1 VVKRSTLISTLAS
14 FALTAL
20 AVPAS
25 HAETIAAPD
34 FEREVRPVLSDA
46 CFLCH
51 GPDQATRKGKF
62 RLDVKEEAFRAG
74 KSGKTPIV
82 PGKPDESELIARI
95 TTSNPDD
102 VMPPP
107 DAKTQ
112 LKPAQ
117 KEILK
122 RWVASGA
129 AYQTHWAFIPPVRPE
144 VPKVKDAG
152 WVKNPVDGFILAHLE
167 AEKLQPSPQA
177 DKATLLRRLS
187 LDLIGL
193 PPSPKEIDAFIADPS
208 SDAYEK
214 QVDRLLASPHFGEK
228 WARQWLDA
236 ARYADSDGYEKDL
249 PRKMHPWRDWVIN
262 AFNRDLPYNQFLIEQ
277 LAGDLLPD
285 ATQDQK
291 IATGFLRNGMVNEEG
306 AIIAEQFRMEGM
318 FDRMDTIGKS
328 ILGLTIQ
335 CAQCHS
341 HKYDPLTQEEYYRLM
356 AFINNDYD
364 AITWIYSPAQLDQIK
379 KINEGI
385 ATLEQKIK
393 NEHSDWQVKQL
404 AWEDEMRKAEQP
416 WDQLKPT
423 DPDWGGGLSHPV
435 AQKDNSVITLG
446 FRAND
451 GELWTY
457 ADTKET
463 NLTGLRLEALT
474 DGDLPFG
481 GPGRSTTG
489 TFAVAEVIVEAQKAG
504 DKKWEKVAMKNAT
517 ADFETPAHPIPPPYK
532 RNDQDNRQVGP
543 ASFLID
549 GKDETG
555 WDPDRG
561 TGRRHQDS
569 VAVMQFA
576 KPEGYPEGT
585 KFKFTL
591 KFRHSGNDPHGRLSQ
606 LLGRFRLSVTKATDP
621 KADPLQPAVRAAIKL
636 APEQRTPQQ
645 QAAVFTAFRSKQ
657 ADYKAVND
665 EIEKLWATYPQGE
678 TTLNLK
684 QRLPE
689 DARQTT
695 MLDRGVWDK
704 HTKVVTPG
712 VPKFLNPLPD
722 NPGPMNRLTL
732 ARWLTDRK
740 SPTTAR
746 VAVNRVWQAIF
757 GTGIVETSED
767 LGVRASEPSHR
778 KLLDW
783 LAVEFMEKG
792 WSTKQL
798 VRTVVT
804 SDAYRQSSRVTPEM
818 IERDPNNRLLA
829 RGARFRPDAEVV
841 RDNALTIA
849 GLINDRV
856 GGPSFFPPVPDNL
869 FAVSFIPVTF
879 WETAQ
884 GAERYRRSIY
894 MFRRRSIP
902 DPLLQ
907 CFDAP
912 NGDFSCARRARS
924 DTPLAALA
932 GMNEIT
938 MVEASQAM
946 SLRVLREAGHS
957 DADRASYAFRLC
969 TGRTPRG
976 EEINEILKL
985 LESQR
990 KRIADGY
997 LSSRE
1002 LLTGDPAKLPKIAD
1016 GATPTDAAAWTIV
1029 SRVLLNL
1036 DETLTKS

>member
-1 VVKRSTLISTLAS
+1 
-14 FALTAL
+14 
-20 AVPAS
+20 
-25 HAETIAAPD
+25 
-34 FEREVRPVLSDA
+34 
-46 CFLCH
+46 
-51 GPDQATRKGKF
+51 
-62 RLDVKEEAFRAG
+62 
-74 KSGKTPIV
+74 
-82 PGKPDESELIARI
+82 
-95 TTSNPDD
+95 
-102 VMPPP
+102 
-107 DAKTQ
+107 
-112 LKPAQ
+112 
-117 KEILK
+117 
-122 RWVASGA
+122 
-129 AYQTHWAFIPPVRPE
+129 
-144 VPKVKDAG
+144 
-152 WVKNPVDGFILAHLE
+152 
-167 AEKLQPSPQA
+167 
-177 DKATLLRRLS
+177 
-187 LDLIGL
+187 
-193 PPSPKEIDAFIADPS
+193 
-208 SDAYEK
+208 
-214 QVDRLLASPHFGEK
+214 
-228 WARQWLDA
+228 
-236 ARYADSDGYEKDL
+236 
-249 PRKMHPWRDWVIN
+249 
-262 AFNRDLPYNQFLIEQ
+262 
-277 LAGDLLPD
+277 
-285 ATQDQK
+285 
-291 IATGFLRNGMVNEEG
+291 
-306 AIIAEQFRMEGM
+306 
-318 FDRMDTIGKS
+318 
-328 ILGLTIQ
+328 
-335 CAQCHS
+335 
-341 HKYDPLTQEEYYRLM
+341 
-356 AFINNDYD
+356 
-364 AITWIYSPAQLDQIK
+364 
-379 KINEGI
+379 
-385 ATLEQKIK
+385 
-393 NEHSDWQVKQL
+393 
-404 AWEDEMRKAEQP
+404 
-416 WDQLKPT
+416 
-423 DPDWGGGLSHPV
+423 
-435 AQKDNSVITLG
+435 
-446 FRAND
+446 
-451 GELWTY
+451 
-457 ADTKET
+457 
-463 NLTGLRLEALT
+463 
-474 DGDLPFG
+474 
-481 GPGRSTTG
+481 
-489 TFAVAEVIVEAQKAG
+489 
-504 DKKWEKVAMKNAT
+504 
-517 ADFETPAHPIPPPYK
+517 
-532 RNDQDNRQVGP
+532 
-543 ASFLID
+543 
-549 GKDETG
+549 
-555 WDPDRG
+555 
-561 TGRRHQDS
+561 
-569 VAVMQFA
+569 
-576 KPEGYPEGT
+576 
-585 KFKFTL
+585 
-591 KFRHSGNDPHGRLSQ
+591 
-606 LLGRFRLSVTKATDP
+606 
-621 KADPLQPAVRAAIKL
+621 
-636 APEQRTPQQ
+636 
-645 QAAVFTAFRSKQ
+645 
-657 ADYKAVND
+657 
-665 EIEKLWATYPQGE
+665 
-678 TTLNLK
+678 
-684 QRLPE
+684 
-689 DARQTT
+689 

-757 GTGIVETSED
+757 GSGIVETSEVF
-767 LGVRASEPSHR
+767 GVRASEPSHR